1 MVDYELDAGPR
12 VAMNRAGTARET
24 ERPQEAAGGN
34 HALADTRTATAKEQQ
49 ASLAGREP
57 AAACAAAAAQPGDP
71 TPNPGPGGGRQQG
84 PGQSAAASADVP
96 IAEDKKAGGLMPEAL
111 ADAGGGAVL
120 ERGSK
125 RQRI

>member
-12 VAMNRAGTARET
+12 GAMDRAGTARET

-34 HALADTRTATAKEQQ
+34 YALADTQTAAAKEQQ
-49 ASLAGREP
+49 ASLAGQDP
-57 AAACAAAAAQPGDP
+57 AATCAAAAAQPGDP
-71 TPNPGPGGGRQQG
+71 SPNPVPDGGRQQG
-84 PGQSAAASADVP
+84 PGQSAAASAEVP
-96 IAEDKKAGGLMPEAL
+96 IAEDKKVGGLMPEAL